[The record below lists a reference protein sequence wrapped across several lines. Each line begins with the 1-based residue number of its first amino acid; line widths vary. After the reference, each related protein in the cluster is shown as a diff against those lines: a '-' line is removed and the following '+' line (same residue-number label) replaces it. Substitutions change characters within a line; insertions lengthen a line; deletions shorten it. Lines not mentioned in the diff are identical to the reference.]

1 MDAYVQEV
9 CKMENKF
16 SGLEVHHMIREH
28 NIGAD
33 ILSKLGCTCAQVLAG
48 VFVQKLKQ
56 PSIKSGGY
64 DARGGLERN
73 LHRLHPGPKT
83 TSGDERKKRSGSS
96 CHAQNELYLHG
107 VRLGVL
113 MKCITGEDGF
123 DILREIHEG
132 VCGNHA
138 ASRTLVRKAYRA
150 SFWWPT
156 VVSDA
161 EDLVR
166 RCQNC

>member
-1 MDAYVQEV
+1 
-9 CKMENKF
+9 
-16 SGLEVHHMIREH
+16 
-28 NIGAD
+28 
-33 ILSKLGCTCAQVLAG
+33 
-48 VFVQKLKQ
+48 
-56 PSIKSGGY
+56 
-64 DARGGLERN
+64 
-73 LHRLHPGPKT
+73 
-83 TSGDERKKRSGSS
+83 
-96 CHAQNELYLHG
+96 
-107 VRLGVL
+107 